1 MKSTFLLPALL
12 LSASTQLFA
21 SPINLAYQKPN
32 QAQLTRTVLDV
43 DSKPTAYSVIDT
55 LILPDSVLNKYVG
68 AYQVEGTEDTVGFTN
83 ENHQLVA
90 HTKNGRSWKLTAEN
104 PSKFVIEDKRYGGG
118 QSSIRSTNR
127 QRRHETSEAQGVIRT
142 LPSPSWWPVLR
153 RVYGLGPYIF

>member
-1 MKSTFLLPALL
+1 MPEKAMKSTFLLPTLL

-32 QAQLTRTVLDV
+32 QAQSTRTVLDV
-43 DSKPTAYSVIDT
+43 DPKSTAYSVIDT

-104 PSKFVIEDKRYGGG
+104 PSKFVIEDKSASVEFTDMVEGKA
-118 QSSIRSTNR
+118 QSAALTDKGDTK
-127 QRRHETSEAQGVIRT
+127 QARRKVS
-142 LPSPSWWPVLR
+142 
-153 RVYGLGPYIF
+153 